1 MDQTRG
7 NMNDEKSQMKAG
19 KKMKKIKTVSLI
31 GLGAVG
37 AAYGSK
43 LHDVLKDSLQVV
55 ASNERIQR
63 YENKGIVVNG
73 QDYHF
78 HYITPETKSE
88 QADLVI
94 FAVKNADLSQA
105 IQDVQHHIGPDTII
119 LSLLN
124 GISSEGEIES
134 ACENQ
139 PILYSVCVKIDAVRQ
154 QNETNF
160 STLGWIEYGEK
171 NNSKSENVLAV
182 QELFERVGIP
192 YKISEDILHSMWW
205 KFMVNVGIN
214 QTSSVLKAPYKVFQS
229 VPSAYEWAESTMRE
243 VVALSQKVGANLTE
257 EDVASFRPIL
267 LNMSPDGKTSM
278 LQDVEAGRKT
288 EVEYFAG
295 TVIELGKKY
304 GIPTPIN
311 EQLYKIIHIMEDMT
325 TYHQ

>member
-1 MDQTRG
+1 
-7 NMNDEKSQMKAG
+7 MKAG
-19 KKMKKIKTVSLI
+19 KKVKKIETVSLI

-37 AAYGSK
+37 ASYGSK
-43 LHDVLKDSLQVV
+43 LHDVLKDSFQVV
-55 ASNERIQR
+55 ASKERIQR
-63 YENKGIVVNG
+63 YENTGIIVNG

-78 HYITPETKSE
+78 QFTTPDVKREP
-88 QADLVI
+88 ADLVI

-124 GISSEGEIES
+124 GITSEGELES
-134 ACENQ
+134 SCENQ
-139 PILYSVCVKIDAVRQ
+139 NILYSVCVKIDAVRQ
-154 QNETNF
+154 YNETNF

-171 NNSKSENVLAV
+171 DNSKSENVLAV
-182 QELFERVGIP
+182 QELFEKAGIP

-205 KFMVNVGIN
+205 KFMVNVGVN
-214 QTSSVLKAPYKVFQS
+214 QTSAVLKAPYEIFQS

-243 VVALSQKVGANLTE
+243 VVNLSQKVGANLTE
-257 EDVASFRPIL
+257 EDVASFWPIL
-267 LNMSPDGKTSM
+267 QNMSPDGKTSM

-288 EVEYFAG
+288 EVEYLAG
-295 TVIELGKKY
+295 TVIEVGRKY
-304 GIPTPIN
+304 GVPTPIN

>member
-1 MDQTRG
+1 
-7 NMNDEKSQMKAG
+7 
-19 KKMKKIKTVSLI
+19 MKKIETVSLI

-43 LHDVLKDSLQVV
+43 LHDMLKDSFQVV
-55 ASNERIQR
+55 ASKERIQR
-63 YENKGIVVNG
+63 YENTGIIVNG
-73 QDYHF
+73 QDYRF
-78 HYITPETKSE
+78 HYITPETKRE
-88 QADLVI
+88 PVDLVI

-134 ACENQ
+134 ACENH
-139 PILYSVCVKIDAVRQ
+139 PILYSVCVEIDAVRR
-154 QNETNF
+154 QNETSF

-171 NNSKSENVLAV
+171 DNSKSENVLAV
-182 QELFERVGIP
+182 QELFERAGIP

-214 QTSSVLKAPYKVFQS
+214 QTSAVLKAPYKIFQS

-257 EDVASFRPIL
+257 EDVKSFRPIL
-267 LNMSPDGKTSM
+267 HNLSPNGKTSM
-278 LQDVEAGRKT
+278 LQDIEAGRKT
-288 EVEYFAG
+288 EVDYLGG

-304 GIPTPIN
+304 GVPTPIN

-325 TYHQ
+325 AYSPLNQ